1 MQETPRWNIEKC
13 HSGCKHRA
21 IHLLGFK
28 WYIKSVSKIL
38 LSIHSVSCINLQ
50 PPVPNHPLPS
60 ARTSTATQST
70 ENREQLNS
78 ACKLSQHLDLTLVP
92 LTRGFDDIMC
102 IVKPDQSLWRK
113 GGFETAVNCLCL
125 FPRLLYKL
133 CRGSLSRYLQST
145 YTGIHACWPLYLGF
159 HKHAVCWAFTQNSS
173 VSFLLST
180 VQAHQIAITDIN
192 KNDKSIFCATKI
204 YIS

>member
-1 MQETPRWNIEKC
+1 M
-13 HSGCKHRA
+13 
-21 IHLLGFK
+21 
-28 WYIKSVSKIL
+28 
-38 LSIHSVSCINLQ
+38 
-50 PPVPNHPLPS
+50 PNQPLPS

-78 ACKLSQHLDLTLVP
+78 ACKLSQHLDLSVVP

-133 CRGSLSRYLQST
+133 CRGSLPRYLQST
-145 YTGIHACWPLYLGF
+145 YTEIHACWPLYLGF
-159 HKHAVCWAFTQNSS
+159 HKHAVCWAFTPNSS

-204 YIS
+204 YIFKLNYLFFS